1 MTNNN
6 IRRYG
11 GTIEGAFVRQ
21 RTYAANE
28 QRATHAVSKSG
39 MDNYH
44 MLEEV
49 IQPAELSHNPRS
61 LQGLWREYK
70 EGLNGRKPA
79 EQFTTAEVYI
89 KKELQCSGGGDGYI
103 MGYHIQRMVNAGRSA
118 EYAIKRMHQV

>member
-6 IRRYG
+6 ISRYG
-11 GTIEGAFVRQ
+11 GTTEGAFVRQ

-49 IQPAELSHNPRS
+49 IKPAEL
-61 LQGLWREYK
+61 
-70 EGLNGRKPA
+70 A
-79 EQFTTAEVYI
+79 TTQDRCNV
-89 KKELQCSGGGDGYI
+89 SGEST
-103 MGYHIQRMVNAGRSA
+103 RRV
-118 EYAIKRMHQV
+118 